1 MDFFKINEALE
12 PYSEFDS
19 PAFLQGMLL
28 GLRCSDPTMKVT
40 GWVKRVLEEADTKSV
55 KESFLKIL
63 QELYVSSEEA
73 IKGSGFQL
81 EMCLPC
87 EDEALSYRAA
97 MLGQWCEGFIYG
109 FGVGGKPEKAL
120 SSEVQELFKDFSDIA
135 AIDVV
140 DLGEPTD
147 EDESDFMQLVEF
159 VRIGVL
165 TINED
170 INPVKGSPVMTE
182 KPPTDTLH

>member
-1 MDFFKINEALE
+1 MDFVKINEALE

-19 PAFLQGMLL
+19 AAFLQGMLY
-28 GLRCSDPTMKVT
+28 GLRCGNPKMTVS
-40 GWVKRVLEEADTKSV
+40 GWVKQVLEEADAKSV
-55 KESFLKIL
+55 KESFLKLL

-73 IKGSGFQL
+73 MKGSGFEL
-81 EMCLPC
+81 EMCLP
-87 EDEALSYRAA
+87 EEEESLSVRAL

-109 FGVGGKPEKAL
+109 FGIQGQAQQKLSPEVK
-120 SSEVQELFKDFSDIA
+120 ELFRDFADIA
-135 AIDVV
+135 AIDVM
-140 DLGEPTD
+140 DLADASD

-170 INPVKGSPVMTE
+170 LNPVKGTPIMNE
-182 KPPTDTLH
+182 QPPTDSVH